1 MHDWLGAAGREER
14 VRAALLLLRMQVLP
28 ERASLNQGTTGVLC
42 VACTHST
49 KRTRCLTTLVLRNS
63 LNQIVLVHRF
73 VDMCQGFK
81 KFKVFVGL

>member
-1 MHDWLGAAGREER
+1 MIGWALQGGRSECALPCCCCACR
-14 VRAALLLLRMQVLP
+14 VCL
-28 ERASLNQGTTGVLC
+28 RASLNQGTTGVLC